1 MNLENKTTDT
11 SSSQSKWRLIYPW
24 IAITVSA
31 LFLFY
36 KYILQVSP
44 SIMTNEL
51 MRAFHV
57 DGAGLGNLAAT
68 FFYTYLVTQLF
79 VGILLDKYSPRYLSA
94 IAIAVIC
101 SVLFVPASH
110 PKKFGSCMMFSP

>member
-1 MNLENKTTDT
+1 MNQAIEKTAIP
-11 SSSQSKWRLIYPW
+11 KKKFRLIYPW

-44 SIMTNEL
+44 SIMTNDL

-68 FFYTYLVTQLF
+68 FFYSYLITQLF
-79 VGILLDKYSPRYLSA
+79 VGILLDRYSPRYLSA
-94 IAIAVIC
+94 VAVAVAAFGAYLFSKADTLKIC
-101 SVLFVPASH
+101 KIV
-110 PKKFGSCMMFSP
+110 